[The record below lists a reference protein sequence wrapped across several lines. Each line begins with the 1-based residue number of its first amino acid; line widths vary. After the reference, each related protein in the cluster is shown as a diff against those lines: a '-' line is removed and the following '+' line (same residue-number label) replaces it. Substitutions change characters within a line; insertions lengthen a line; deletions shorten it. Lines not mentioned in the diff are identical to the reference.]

1 MARFSIANQAEL
13 DSITKA
19 EKVLEKKLSALRKRS
34 HLLAYAKMKNVDP
47 ETYLANTRKPLLEMK
62 VKYDKAVE
70 LLKANGFKLDKSRC
84 SGNQAPQ
91 FEDQTVWRMRD
102 FFGEQAFTKKVN
114 GVPVT
119 YVFDVPMGNSSIRD
133 EDYLAVSTWTT
144 LPKSKAKHFEA
155 LLKAEIKCGGNAY
168 FLKTFKAFERQ
179 FTNLI
184 AVVESF

>member
-13 DSITKA
+13 DSIKKA
-19 EKVLEKKLSALRKRS
+19 EAVLEKKLSALRKRS

-47 ETYLANTRKPLLEMK
+47 ETYLARTRAPLLEMK

-70 LLKANGFKLDKSRC
+70 LLNTNGFKLVKSRLR
-84 SGNQAPQ
+84 NQAPQ
-91 FEDQTVWRMRD
+91 FEDPTVWRMRD

-114 GVPVT
+114 GVTIT

-144 LPKSKAKHFEA
+144 LPKSKDKHFEA

>member
-47 ETYLANTRKPLLEMK
+47 ETYLANTRAPLLEMK

-70 LLKANGFKLDKSRC
+70 LLKANGFKLDKSR
-84 SGNQAPQ
+84 SSFQAPQ
-91 FEDQTVWRMRD
+91 FEDPTVWRMRD

-114 GVPVT
+114 GVTVT
-119 YVFDVPMGNSSIRD
+119 YAFDVPMGNSSIRD

-144 LPKSKAKHFEA
+144 LPKSKDKHFEA
-155 LLKAEIKCGGNAY
+155 LLKAEIKTGGNAY